1 MSSGY
6 CVFAI
11 AGALFFCE
19 VIMDSEIFEKL
30 PPTKLFFR
38 LAIPSMI
45 TMAFGALYQIADG
58 LFVGRFI
65 GEDALAAINLIMPII
80 MIVFGLSNLIA
91 TGASVRIS
99 ILLGERKRE
108 EASRIFTFTLKL
120 IFLLSCV
127 VGALGYIFSEP
138 FVRFIAPGAT
148 EQAIAYGITYTRV
161 YAAFAPLMLIYHATD
176 NYLRACGKERLSMWL
191 SIGTQVFNIV
201 LDVILIVF
209 LGQGVW
215 AAAFTSCLAMALG
228 SVITLILFRKK
239 RMDLY
244 YTKGKIEKAVFFRI
258 LANGSSEFFSSIS
271 MSIMS
276 IVYNFFL
283 LEYGGT
289 TALAAF
295 SVIMYVD
302 SIIGMLVFGMTDA
315 LQPAIS
321 YCYGAK
327 LTSKVKAIFRRVVLG
342 AIVLSSAS
350 LLFMMF
356 AGQYVAP
363 LFVKP
368 EDTELLAVSVV
379 GMKLFS
385 LSYLTGWVDMC
396 FSSYFTALE
405 RPVRSMLTSFFG
417 TLVFPIVA
425 LFALTPALELNGV
438 WLSPLIS
445 CTASALLA
453 LALFLTMKVKA
464 KPTQD

>member
-1 MSSGY
+1 
-6 CVFAI
+6 
-11 AGALFFCE
+11 
-19 VIMDSEIFEKL
+19 MDSEIFEKL

-38 LAIPSMI
+38 CAIPSMI

-65 GEDALAAINLIMPII
+65 GEDALAAVNLIMPII
-80 MIVFGLSNLIA
+80 MIVFGFANLIA
-91 TGASVRIS
+91 TGASARIS
-99 ILLGERKRE
+99 ILLGEKKRE
-108 EASRIFTFTLKL
+108 EASQVFTFTLKV
-120 IFLLSCV
+120 IFLISCV
-127 VGALGYIFSEP
+127 VGVVGFLFAEP
-138 FVRFIAPGAT
+138 FVRFLAPGAT
-148 EQAIAYGITYTRV
+148 EQAIEYGITYTRV
-161 YAAFAPLMLIYHATD
+161 YAAFSPLMLIYHATD
-176 NYLRACGKERLSMWL
+176 NYLRACGKEKLSMWL
-191 SIGTQVFNIV
+191 SIGTQALNIV

-228 SVITLILFRKK
+228 SVITLLLFRKK

-244 YTKGKIEKAVFFRI
+244 YTKGKVGKAVFFRI
-258 LANGSSEFFSSIS
+258 LTNGSSEFFSSIS

-276 IVYNFFL
+276 IIYNFFL
-283 LEYGGT
+283 LKYGGT

-302 SIIGMLVFGMTDA
+302 SIIGMLVFGMADS

-321 YCYGAK
+321 YCYGAG
-327 LTSKVKAIFRRVVLG
+327 LMSKVKAIFRRIILG
-342 AIVLSSAS
+342 AIVLSAAS

-368 EDTELLAVSVV
+368 EDTELLSVSII

-405 RPVRSMLTSFFG
+405 RPARSMLTSFFG
-417 TLVFPIVA
+417 TLVFPIGA
-425 LFALTPALELNGV
+425 LFALTPFLELNGV
-438 WLSPLIS
+438 WLSALAS
-445 CTASALLA
+445 CTLSAIFTVVLY
-453 LALFLTMKVKA
+453 LTMKKQ
-464 KPTQD
+464 KSQTP

>member
-1 MSSGY
+1 
-6 CVFAI
+6 
-11 AGALFFCE
+11 
-19 VIMDSEIFEKL
+19 MDSEIFEKL

-45 TMAFGALYQIADG
+45 TMAFVSLYQIADG

-65 GEDALAAINLIMPII
+65 GGDALAAINLIMPII
-80 MIVFGLSNLIA
+80 MIVFGFSNLIA

-99 ILLGERKRE
+99 VLLGEKKRE
-108 EASRIFTFTLKL
+108 EASQIFTFTLKV

-127 VGALGYIFSEP
+127 FGVLGLLFAEN
-138 FVRFIAPGAT
+138 FVRFLAPGASRK
-148 EQAIAYGITYTRV
+148 AIEYGITYIRV
-161 YAAFAPLMLIYHATD
+161 YAAFAPIMLISHATD
-176 NYLRACGKERLSMWL
+176 NYLRACGKEKLSMWI
-191 SIGTQVFNIV
+191 SIGTQTLNIV
-201 LDVILIVF
+201 LDIILIVF

-215 AAAFTSCLAMALG
+215 AAAFTSCLSMSLG
-228 SVITLILFRKK
+228 SVITLLMFRKK

-244 YTKGKIEKAVFFRI
+244 YIKGKVTRMVFVRI

-276 IVYNFFL
+276 IVFNFFL
-283 LEYGGT
+283 LKYGGT
-289 TALAAF
+289 TAVAAF

-302 SIIGMLVFGMTDA
+302 GFVGMFLFGMADS

-321 YCYGAK
+321 YCYGAGRMDRV
-327 LTSKVKAIFRRVVLG
+327 TAIFRRIILG
-342 AIVLSSAS
+342 ATVLSVAS

-356 AGQYVAP
+356 VGQYVAP

-368 EDTELLAVSVV
+368 EDTELLTVSII

-405 RPVRSMLTSFFG
+405 RPARSLLTSFLG
-417 TLVFPIVA
+417 TLVFPIAA
-425 LFALTPALELNGV
+425 LFILTPSFELNGV
-438 WLSPLIS
+438 WLSSVTS
-445 CTASALLA
+445 CTASAV
-453 LALFLTMKVKA
+453 LTIMLYLTLKINSN
-464 KPTQD
+464 

>member
-1 MSSGY
+1 
-6 CVFAI
+6 
-11 AGALFFCE
+11 
-19 VIMDSEIFEKL
+19 MDSEIFEKL

-45 TMAFGALYQIADG
+45 TMAFASLYQIADG

-65 GEDALAAINLIMPII
+65 GGDALAAVNLIMPII
-80 MIVFGLSNLIA
+80 MIVFGFANLIA

-99 ILLGERKRE
+99 ILLGEKDRQA
-108 EASRIFTFTLKL
+108 ASQVFTFTLKI
-120 IFLLSCV
+120 IFLLSCIL
-127 VGALGYIFSEP
+127 GGLGYVFAKP
-138 FVRFIAPGAT
+138 FVRFLAPGAT
-148 EQAIAYGITYTRV
+148 EQAIAYGITYTQV

-176 NYLRACGKERLSMWL
+176 NYLRACGKEQLSMWI
-191 SIGTQVFNIV
+191 SVGTQLLNIV
-201 LDVILIVF
+201 LDIILIVI

-215 AAAFTSCLAMALG
+215 AAAFTSCLAMSLG
-228 SVITLILFRKK
+228 SVITLWLFRKR

-244 YTKGKIEKAVFFRI
+244 YTKGRIGKAIFFRI
-258 LANGSSEFFSSIS
+258 LANSSSEFFSSIS

-276 IVYNFFL
+276 IVFNFFL
-283 LEYGGT
+283 LKYGGT
-289 TALAAF
+289 TAVAAF

-302 SIIGMLVFGMTDA
+302 SFVGMFLFGMTDA

-327 LTSKVKAIFRRVVLG
+327 RMDKVKAIFRRVILG
-342 AIVLSSAS
+342 AVVLSAAS

-368 EDTELLAVSVV
+368 EDTALLAVSII

-396 FSSYFTALE
+396 LSSYFTALE
-405 RPVRSMLTSFFG
+405 RPGLSLLTSFFG
-417 TLVFPIVA
+417 TLVFPIAA
-425 LFALTPALELNGV
+425 LFLLTPYCQLNGV
-438 WLSPLIS
+438 WLSAVTS
-445 CTASALLA
+445 CTASAVFTVILY
-453 LALFLTMKVKA
+453 LTMKAHSATENA
-464 KPTQD
+464 K

>member
-1 MSSGY
+1 
-6 CVFAI
+6 
-11 AGALFFCE
+11 
-19 VIMDSEIFEKL
+19 MDSEIFEKL
-30 PPTKLFFR
+30 PPTRLFFR

-45 TMAFGALYQIADG
+45 TMAFASLYQIADG

-80 MIVFGLSNLIA
+80 MIVFGFSNLIA

-99 ILLGERKRE
+99 VLLGEKKRE
-108 EASRIFTFTLKL
+108 EASTVFSFTLKI

-127 VGALGYIFSEP
+127 LGILGYIFAQP
-138 FVRFIAPGAT
+138 FVRLLAPGAT

-161 YAAFAPLMLIYHATD
+161 YAAFAPLMLISHATD

-191 SIGTQVFNIV
+191 SIGTQAFNIV
-201 LDVILIVF
+201 LDIILIVF
-209 LGQGVW
+209 LGKGIW
-215 AAAFTSCLAMALG
+215 AAAFTSCLAMSLS
-228 SVITLILFRKK
+228 SVIALLLFRKK

-244 YTKGKIEKAVFFRI
+244 YIKGKLKKDVFFRI

-271 MSIMS
+271 MSVMS
-276 IVYNFFL
+276 IVFNFFL
-283 LEYGGT
+283 LRYGGT
-289 TALAAF
+289 TAVAAF

-302 SIIGMLVFGMTDA
+302 SFVGMFLFGMADA
-315 LQPAIS
+315 LQPAVS
-321 YCYGAK
+321 YCYG
-327 LTSKVKAIFRRVVLG
+327 SGRMDRVKAIFRRILLG
-342 AIVLSSAS
+342 AVMLSAAS

-368 EDTELLAVSVV
+368 EDTELLAVSII

-405 RPVRSMLTSFFG
+405 RPARSMLTSFFG
-417 TLVFPIVA
+417 TLVFPIGA
-425 LFALTPALELNGV
+425 LFAMTPFLEMEGV
-438 WLSPLIS
+438 WLSSLVS
-445 CTASALLA
+445 CTASAMFTFILY
-453 LALFLTMKVKA
+453 LTMKDHK
-464 KPTQD
+464 KEIST

>member
-1 MSSGY
+1 
-6 CVFAI
+6 
-11 AGALFFCE
+11 
-19 VIMDSEIFEKL
+19 MDSEIFEKL

-38 LAIPSMI
+38 CAVPSMI

-65 GEDALAAINLIMPII
+65 GGDALAAVNLIMPII
-80 MIVFGLSNLIA
+80 MIVFGFANLIA
-91 TGASVRIS
+91 TGASVRIAV
-99 ILLGERKRE
+99 LLGEKNRE
-108 EASRIFTFTLKL
+108 EASRVFTFTLKV
-120 IFLLSCV
+120 IFVISCLLGV
-127 VGALGYIFSEP
+127 LGLLFAES
-138 FVRFIAPGAT
+138 FVRFLAPGAT
-148 EQAIAYGITYTRV
+148 EQAIEYGITYTRV

-176 NYLRACGKERLSMWL
+176 NYLRVCGKEKISMWL
-191 SIGTQVFNIV
+191 SVGTQAFNIV

-228 SVITLILFRKK
+228 SAITLFMFRKK

-244 YTKGKIEKAVFFRI
+244 YIKGRIKRAVFLRI

-276 IVYNFFL
+276 IVFNFFL
-283 LEYGGT
+283 LKYGGT
-289 TALAAF
+289 TAVAAF

-302 SIIGMLVFGMTDA
+302 SIVGMLVFGMSDS

-321 YCYGAK
+321 YCYGAG
-327 LTSKVKAIFRRVVLG
+327 LMDKVKAIFRRLVVG
-342 AIVLSSAS
+342 AITISVAS
-350 LLFMMF
+350 LLFMFF

-368 EDTELLAVSVV
+368 EDAELLKVSII

-405 RPVRSMLTSFFG
+405 RPARSMLVSLFG
-417 TLVFPIVA
+417 TLIFPISA
-425 LFALTPALELNGV
+425 LCIMAPLLKLNGV
-438 WLSPLIS
+438 WLSVLIS
-445 CTASALLA
+445 CTLSAIFTLVLYI
-453 LALFLTMKVKA
+453 TMRKNFELEKN
-464 KPTQD
+464 KIL

>member
-1 MSSGY
+1 
-6 CVFAI
+6 
-11 AGALFFCE
+11 
-19 VIMDSEIFEKL
+19 MDSEIFEKL

-65 GEDALAAINLIMPII
+65 GEDALAAVNLIMPII
-80 MIVFGLSNLIA
+80 MIVFGFANLIA

-99 ILLGERKRE
+99 VLLGEKKRE
-108 EASRIFTFTLKL
+108 EASQVFTFTLKV
-120 IFLLSCV
+120 IFLISCV
-127 VGALGYIFSEP
+127 VGATGFLFAEP
-138 FVRFIAPGAT
+138 FVRFLAPGAT
-148 EQAIAYGITYTRV
+148 EQAIGYGITYTRV

-176 NYLRACGKERLSMWL
+176 NYLRVCGKEKLSMWL

-201 LDVILIVF
+201 FDVILIVF
-209 LGQGVW
+209 LGQGIW

-228 SVITLILFRKK
+228 SIITLILFRKK

-244 YTKGKIEKAVFFRI
+244 YTKGNVEKEVFFRI

-283 LEYGGT
+283 LKYGGT

-295 SVIMYVD
+295 SVVMYVD
-302 SIIGMLVFGMTDA
+302 SIIGMLVFGMCDA
-315 LQPAIS
+315 QQPAVS
-321 YCYGAK
+321 YCYGAG
-327 LTSKVKAIFRRVVLG
+327 LSDKVKAMFRRIIFG
-342 AIVLSSAS
+342 AIVLSATS

-356 AGQYVAP
+356 LGQHVAP
-363 LFVKP
+363 LFIKP
-368 EDTELLAVSVV
+368 EDTELLKVSII
-379 GMKLFS
+379 GMKIFS

-405 RPVRSMLTSFFG
+405 RPARSMLVSFFG
-417 TLVFPIVA
+417 TLVFPIA
-425 LFALTPALELNGV
+425 SLFILTPIFKLNGV
-438 WLSPLIS
+438 WLSALTS
-445 CTASALLA
+445 CTASAIFTVLLY
-453 LALFLTMKVKA
+453 LTMN
-464 KPTQD
+464 KPQDSET